1 MSTLIT
7 KKHFVCADLEKN
19 SNKFWIGE
27 LYNNGLVRFRYGR
40 VGSNEQVTEKQ
51 FNNQYE
57 AQKFFDSKVKDKQ
70 KVKSRRDA
78 YTEINVIEET
88 GSITKSF
95 GCHDVADIA
104 LKEIQT
110 NTQAAQDFVR
120 WLCKINKHNI
130 LTNTTIKY
138 DINDGT
144 FKTPLGVIDKICLD
158 KARDLLDQIEPFI
171 ERKDFNSK
179 QLTSLVNQYL
189 RMIPQDLGGS
199 NIKLRIK
206 DILPDMNAIE
216 KQSGLIDSLNASIST
231 AKPTTTQ
238 EINKVFET
246 SLLEVEDLSDVK
258 KYYNR
263 SSPRIN
269 KAYQVQIKSVQDAF
283 EKRGK
288 RKGNI
293 VRTWHGTD
301 PANAL
306 SILRQGLVI
315 PRNYTNGRAYGHGI
329 YMTEKPDTPISY
341 AWEKEGKRLMLHLDT
356 ALGNP
361 ARHGGHISQND
372 DSLYVPGN
380 GYIIIPRCEQV
391 NILYLVEF
399 I

>member
-1 MSTLIT
+1 MPNIVS
-7 KKHFVCADLEKN
+7 KRHFVCADLEKN

-27 LYNNGLVRFRYGR
+27 LYDNGLVRLRYGR
-40 VGSNEQVTEKQ
+40 VGSSEQVTEKQ
-51 FNNQYE
+51 FASQYE
-57 AQKFFDSKVKDKQ
+57 AQKFFDGKVKDKQ
-70 KVKSRRDA
+70 KIKSRRDA
-78 YTEINVIEET
+78 YTEINIIEET
-88 GSITKSF
+88 KAVTQRF
-95 GCHDVADIA
+95 GCYDVADIA

-110 NTQAAQDFVR
+110 NTQTAKEFVK

-158 KARDLLDQIEPFI
+158 KARYLLDQIEPFI
-171 ERKDFNSK
+171 ERKDFNNK
-179 QLTSLVNQYL
+179 QLISLVNQYL

-206 DILPDMNAIE
+206 DILPDMNAVE
-216 KQSGLIDSLNASIST
+216 KQSGLIDSLNASIT
-231 AKPTTTQ
+231 TVKPTK
-238 EINKVFET
+238 EENSKVFET
-246 SLLEVEDLSDVK
+246 SLFEIQDLDPIR

-263 SSPRIN
+263 SSPRIH
-269 KAYQVQIKSVQDAF
+269 KAYEIRIQSVIEAF
-283 EKRGK
+283 EKEGK
-288 RKGNI
+288 KKGNI
-293 VRTWHGTD
+293 IRTWHGTD
-301 PANAL
+301 PGNAL

-315 PRNYTNGRAYGHGI
+315 PRNYTNGRSYGHGI
-329 YMTEKPDTPISY
+329 YMTEKPDTPLSY
-341 AWEKEGKRLMLHLDT
+341 AWNKEGKQLMFNLDA

-361 ARHGGHISQND
+361 QRHSGSVRPSD